1 MTEQEV
7 YRKIRPLLENI
18 NDYLDI
24 DMGIGELF
32 SVISNVNLLSSKSV
46 FMVDEVCITSMKDA
60 NFEDKKFVYLIG
72 ASSDVLPG
80 SFKLP
85 GLISF
90 SDLKKEDISL
100 LSIVYMDVGKELNLT
115 PLYGESG
122 PISDFISEGKKHIP
136 KEFQESAISIL
147 ELLIGKPY
155 SINSANIYF
164 TDANQVFS
172 ISGFSKPFS
181 RILYRLK

>member
-1 MTEQEV
+1 MVIKRTIYEENSKNQRSGSVEV
-7 YRKIRPLLENI
+7 VKSGKEILENLI
-18 NDYLDI
+18 TASMVSKA
-24 DMGIGELF
+24 MG
-32 SVISNVNLLSSKSV
+32 
-46 FMVDEVCITSMKDA
+46 T
-60 NFEDKKFVYLIG
+60 
-72 ASSDVLPG
+72 
-80 SFKLP
+80 
-85 GLISF
+85 
-90 SDLKKEDISL
+90 LKKEDISL

>member
-1 MTEQEV
+1 MVIKRTIYEENSKNQRSGSVEV
-7 YRKIRPLLENI
+7 VKSGKEILEN
-18 NDYLDI
+18 LVTASMVSKA
-24 DMGIGELF
+24 MG
-32 SVISNVNLLSSKSV
+32 
-46 FMVDEVCITSMKDA
+46 T
-60 NFEDKKFVYLIG
+60 
-72 ASSDVLPG
+72 
-80 SFKLP
+80 
-85 GLISF
+85 
-90 SDLKKEDISL
+90 LKKEDISL

>member
-1 MTEQEV
+1 MVIKRTIYEENSKNQRSSSVEV
-7 YRKIRPLLENI
+7 VKSGKEILEN
-18 NDYLDI
+18 LVTASMVSKA
-24 DMGIGELF
+24 MG
-32 SVISNVNLLSSKSV
+32 
-46 FMVDEVCITSMKDA
+46 T
-60 NFEDKKFVYLIG
+60 
-72 ASSDVLPG
+72 
-80 SFKLP
+80 
-85 GLISF
+85 
-90 SDLKKEDISL
+90 LKKEDISL

>member
-1 MTEQEV
+1 MVIKRTIYEENSKNQRSGSVEV
-7 YRKIRPLLENI
+7 VKSGKEILENLI
-18 NDYLDI
+18 TASMVSKA
-24 DMGIGELF
+24 MG
-32 SVISNVNLLSSKSV
+32 
-46 FMVDEVCITSMKDA
+46 T
-60 NFEDKKFVYLIG
+60 
-72 ASSDVLPG
+72 
-80 SFKLP
+80 
-85 GLISF
+85 
-90 SDLKKEDISL
+90 LKKEDISL

-147 ELLIGKPY
+147 ELLVGKPY
-155 SINSANIYF
+155 SINSVNIYF
-164 TDANQVFS
+164 MDANQVFS